1 MSPLI
6 ILTIIAILYLKS
18 KPKFRRYIQ
27 RDNHYLS
34 HNWTAFVNALFIS
47 LVVCSHGLLLFQ
59 TSILDYKH
67 EQFAAFAI
75 FQFRQLMVTTFFFFS
90 GYGIMYSLLHREG
103 YVHKLLYPRFT
114 QLSLNYLIAVI
125 VYFGVHCILEQKIEL
140 LYLLHG
146 THSYSTLGNPTWFIL
161 ITLFIYI
168 LTFCCFRI
176 TGQGKPMIAIG
187 LLTAILIGSIFLII
201 RIKPAHWVNTMLCFP
216 AGMFYCM
223 KGDSIESLINKT
235 RLPSIAWA
243 ILMMYIGHQLYHL
256 NVQYLVSI
264 YTQNAGGILFALGTT
279 WLFGSFTWERS
290 SGILTWI
297 GGSSL
302 FTIYMFHLLPMRI
315 LTRLDI
321 NTGNPYLVWFYVFA
335 ATCILVP
342 TMNLLFK
349 KANSLLIKK

>member
-6 ILTIIAILYLKS
+6 ILSAVIFLYLTS
-18 KPKFRRYIQ
+18 KPRFRRCIQ
-27 RDNHYLS
+27 RDNHYLTR
-34 HNWTAFVNALFIS
+34 NWTAFVNALFIT
-47 LVVCSHGLLLFQ
+47 LVVCSHGLILFQ
-59 TSILDYKH
+59 TSILDYKQ
-67 EQFAAFAI
+67 EQLVALSI
-75 FQFRQLMVTTFFFFS
+75 SQFGQLIVTTFFFYS
-90 GYGIMYSLLHREG
+90 GYGIMYSLHHREG
-103 YVHKLLYPRFT
+103 YVNKLMSPRFT
-114 QLSLNYLIAVI
+114 QLSLNYLIAVLI
-125 VYFGVHCILEQKIEL
+125 YFVVHCILEQEVAL

-146 THSYSTLGNPTWFIL
+146 THCYPPLGNPTWFIL
-161 ITLFIYI
+161 ITLLIYL

-176 TGQGKPMIAIG
+176 TGKGRPMIATG
-187 LLTAILIGSIFLII
+187 LLTAVLIACSFLII
-201 RIKPAHWVNTMLCFP
+201 KHKPAHWVNTMLCFP

-223 KGDSIESLINKT
+223 KGEHLESFINKT
-235 RLPSIAWA
+235 RIPCIVWA
-243 ILMMYIGHQLYHL
+243 ILMMYTGHQLYHL

-279 WLFGSFTWERS
+279 WLFGSFTWERP

-302 FTIYMFHLLPMRI
+302 FTIYMFHLLPMRV
-315 LTRLDI
+315 LTRLDM